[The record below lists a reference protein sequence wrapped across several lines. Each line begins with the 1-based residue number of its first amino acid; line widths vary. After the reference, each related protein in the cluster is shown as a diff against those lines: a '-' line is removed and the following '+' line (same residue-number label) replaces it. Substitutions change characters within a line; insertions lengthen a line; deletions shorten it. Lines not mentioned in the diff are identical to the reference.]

1 MRSLVFALSLL
12 ASIPFSVLAQDEPV
26 GVRAEARI
34 LRPGVMPLRAI
45 QGDMVLEIEG
55 IPQPIEVL
63 SWSWGVSQ
71 TGSGRAGA
79 GGGAGRAQFKDLL
92 ENAVSDLPGGGR
104 FAQISGFRYTYDPD
118 AADGSRVVDVTL
130 DDGTQIVIGGVVQDG
145 ADLVVATID
154 FLARGG
160 DEYPFGD
167 APFTTLGVTYQ
178 QALFDYIEVGLGGLI
193 TATDYPEGGEGRI
206 TAL

>member
-79 GGGAGRAQFKDLL
+79 GGGAGRAQFKDLTVTKKL
-92 ENAVSDLPGGGR
+92 
-104 FAQISGFRYTYDPD
+104 D
-118 AADGSRVVDVTL
+118 AASPQLFVDTASGRHIARATLRKIRENLGFAFVYNIAAIPLAAFGFLTPVIAGAAMALSSVSVVTNAL
-130 DDGTQIVIGGVVQDG
+130 
-145 ADLVVATID
+145 L
-154 FLARGG
+154 LRR
-160 DEYPFGD
+160 
-167 APFTTLGVTYQ
+167 LGR
-178 QALFDYIEVGLGGLI
+178 AKRR
-193 TATDYPEGGEGRI
+193 A
-206 TAL
+206 

>member
-79 GGGAGRAQFKDLL
+79 GGGAGRAQFKDLTVTKKL
-92 ENAVSDLPGGGR
+92 DAASPQLFVDTASGRHIARATLTIRPRSGSQEYMRYTLSDAL
-104 FAQISGFRYTYDPD
+104 ISGVSVEASSGASVESLSLSYGKIEWEY
-118 AADGSRVVDVTL
+118 GSST
-130 DDGTQIVIGGVVQDG
+130 GGPAVQG
-145 ADLVVATID
+145 GWDLSRNTR
-154 FLARGG
+154 L
-160 DEYPFGD
+160 
-167 APFTTLGVTYQ
+167 
-178 QALFDYIEVGLGGLI
+178 
-193 TATDYPEGGEGRI
+193 
-206 TAL
+206 